1 MRGQVID
8 GIVTR
13 IDNDYFLI
21 QSGPLEAMVSYEVRI
36 FSLLKVLQ
44 RIKDDYFYDQQ

>member
-21 QSGPLEAMVSYEVRI
+21 QSGPLEAMVSYEVKI
-36 FSLLKVLQ
+36 FPPKSLAENK
-44 RIKDDYFYDQQ
+44 R